1 MFDLLKSELE
11 EAAFMLVDDASRK
24 DVHSKLVNCLVILEQ
39 VKNGIATTTASSNTS
54 EREEINKVNRRLRMW
69 AKPERQE
76 QYNSKILN
84 AYLGLARS
92 GRQQITEE
100 ELHTTVGGES
110 WFWPNFNQMKAIAD
124 RNHGKVFEV
133 NGQYVSLWPP
143 VRSAVKEY
151 EARVFKSV

>member
-1 MFDLLKSELE
+1 VLDLLKSELE

-24 DVHSKLVNCLVILEQ
+24 DIHSKLVNCLVILEQ
-39 VKNGIATTTASSNTS
+39 VKSGIATTTVSSNAT
-54 EREEINKVNRRLRMW
+54 ERDEINKVKRRLRMW

-84 AYLGLARS
+84 GYLELARS
-92 GRQQITEE
+92 GKHEITEE
-100 ELHTTVGGES
+100 ELRTTVGGES

-133 NGQYVSLWPP
+133 NGQYVSIWPP
-143 VRSAVKEY
+143 VRFAVKEY
-151 EARVFKSV
+151 ETRVFSSM